1 MKQLIA
7 YYSRRGQNLYY
18 GSVRELRIGNTEMA
32 ASVLQKCTG
41 ARCLRIEPVQ
51 DYPKDYYQCMNLA
64 REDLRMGNYPALKH
78 LPVSIQEYS
87 IIYLGYPNYWGT
99 MPMAVAAFLKQYDFS
114 GKRIRPF
121 CTHEGGEFG
130 HSLDDLQ
137 ALCPGAEIESGIAI
151 CGSEIMQYL
160 ADLERWVCENQ
171 KGV

>member
-1 MKQLIA
+1 
-7 YYSRRGQNLYY
+7 
-18 GSVRELRIGNTEMA
+18 
-32 ASVLQKCTG
+32 
-41 ARCLRIEPVQ
+41 
-51 DYPKDYYQCMNLA
+51 
-64 REDLRMGNYPALKH
+64 MGNYPALKH

-160 ADLERWVCENQ
+160 ADLERWVCDNQ